1 MVFVRSVGSLCG
13 PLVKSGL
20 VLRGADFQVVRSRN
34 FSGNQN
40 LAQIDLLTLM
50 KMYMKRLP

>member
-13 PLVKSGL
+13 PLAKSGL

-34 FSGNQN
+34 FSGNRN